1 MENFNYN
8 ENKNYK
14 NKLPDSSKL
23 SISLRKKKLNQKLN
37 EVHILNETNITNKEE
52 ENENMTKLCTFSKSI
67 LEQKEIEN
75 FKNILDKIYF
85 FIINIKI
92 PLKPNFIKLSCIMP
106 NLYQKLLLF
115 EMEEIVLK
123 KIFDVFGEI
132 IKFLQ
137 PDDLDDCSNLFNE
150 QHFQLIYRLIELYQN
165 NQNMMNKIF
174 YFLSNLI
181 KLSNYIKEYL
191 MIKPDCYFIQS
202 ILSLDVIYPE
212 QIIQLMYS
220 FVNYE
225 NLNDKTMEDFEIL
238 FIQECDKLTNYF
250 YKKSIT
256 DTKIIMNNLKLLQN
270 LYSCLSFISISE
282 NKEIKDIFF
291 YDNKN
296 DDINLYEKII
306 FLEKYD
312 REHLAVQILRI
323 LNNFFCYP
331 ELKYIQ
337 IIIENKYFQYAIDRI
352 FDQFSNENIIKE
364 SANALANFVNTVEYR
379 KIFIE
384 KKYII
389 GIINITRKSNRYDI
403 TDSLLFLIS
412 NIIYATKE
420 IELLSFIDTD
430 IIPCCIE
437 LLLKIKEPTL
447 LDMLLK
453 IIQLLLIKGDPNTY
467 IDCYC
472 KKSEDKILNPFKYQ
486 FDTYGLYDILSNMQ
500 MNCKH
505 ENVIESIKNIFV
517 HFYK

>member
-37 EVHILNETNITNKEE
+37 EVHILNETNITNEEE

-123 KIFDVFGEI
+123 KIFDVFEEI

-250 YKKSIT
+250 YKKSLL

-486 FDTYGLYDILSNMQ
+486 FDTYGLYDILSNIQ